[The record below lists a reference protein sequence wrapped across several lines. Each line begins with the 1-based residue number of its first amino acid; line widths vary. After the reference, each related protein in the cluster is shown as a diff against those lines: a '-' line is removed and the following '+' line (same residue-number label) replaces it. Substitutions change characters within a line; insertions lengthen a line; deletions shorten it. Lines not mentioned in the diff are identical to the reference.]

1 MKQSY
6 FKANILMPCQVTA
19 STLYR
24 GDGQTFFGIYHFSSH
39 LWKNSIFG
47 MPWILPARLNKS
59 NIIMRP
65 EKYFMSFRPRARAL
79 VKGPKRGYFVVVVV
93 AVVIGTF

>member
-1 MKQSY
+1 
-6 FKANILMPCQVTA
+6 MPCQVTA

-59 NIIMRP
+59 NIMMRP
-65 EKYFMSFRPRARAL
+65 EKYFMSFRPR
-79 VKGPKRGYFVVVVV
+79 GHKRGYFVVV